1 MKEDCE
7 RMKDRMADHLFDGLG
22 AQGRDALD
30 EHVARCSKCAEHFQK
45 LQDEKALLAE
55 FAGKVDAG
63 MKRRKEAVAEAIRRC
78 DPNER
83 ISAGSG
89 WRAIS
94 LRPFAAL
101 AAAAVLLIAVGF
113 AAGRLMPGEP
123 VDVEQLRAALESSL
137 KSSLEEGIHSSLL
150 EQVNRDRESALDRY
164 YVRVK
169 DELARQFHREMNGL
183 AVQTLA
189 VSDASMERRLEQLVR
204 LIEAAREV
212 DHHKVARALYHLESN
227 RLEDR
232 TRLGQSLESLGSIK
246 GRKFPVVPTTN

>member
-1 MKEDCE
+1 
-7 RMKDRMADHLFDGLG
+7 MKDGMAGRLFDGLS
-22 AQGRDALD
+22 AQDREALD

-45 LQDEKALLAE
+45 LRDEKTSLRE
-55 FAGKVDAG
+55 FAEKVNAG
-63 MKRRKEAVAEAIRRC
+63 MQRRKEAMAEAVRRW

-83 ISAGSG
+83 VRPAAG
-89 WRAIS
+89 WRAIA
-94 LRPFAAL
+94 LNPVAGL

-113 AAGRLMPGEP
+113 VAGRLMPGRP

-150 EQVNRDRESALDRY
+150 EQVSRDRESALDRY

-189 VSDASMERRLEQLVR
+189 VSEASMERRLEQLIR

-212 DHHKVARALYHLESN
+212 DHRQVQKALHYMESN
-227 RLEDR
+227 RIEDR
-232 TRLGQSLESLGSIK
+232 TRLGQSLESLGSI
-246 GRKFPVVPTTN
+246 RDREFPVVPTTN